1 MSEFISEPLGQR
13 LEALQKFSGAPAS
26 FWLELSGTAASSV
39 NGRVGA
45 VFVRTTAG
53 SPWQCIGISPNEPL
67 AERQQAL
74 QLCPLQVADLC
85 EKAGGR
91 LSQSSPA
98 DPGMQLLAVLTPLP
112 GSDGRIVVASVRS
125 TFDTER
131 AEAFLDRLTAVSSA
145 APVYQVQHVLKQAR
159 TDVGQFSNVLDV
171 LALLNGQEKFVS
183 AAMMLVNE
191 LTNRLRADRV
201 SLGWEQ
207 KGYVRVKAISH
218 MEKFEKNMDG
228 VQSLE
233 TAMEEAFEQDT
244 EVVWPAPEDAVVVSR
259 DHGRLV
265 EEQTSGHVVSVP
277 LRKDGKPT
285 AVLTLERK
293 SSPFDENE
301 LRWLRLCA
309 DQIAPRLV
317 ILEENSVWFGARAW
331 RKFKTWAAKL
341 VGVEHTGPKLLA
353 IAGVILVAFL
363 LFGRWPHRVNG
374 TFELQASQALVLPA
388 PFEGF
393 LDEVLVEK
401 GDLVSSGDVLL
412 RLDTRDLLIE
422 KAAALGDL
430 NRALREA
437 EKSRAEGAL
446 GEMRMAE
453 AMAAQARARL
463 DRMEDR
469 LARSEIRAPFSGA
482 VVEGDLRERAGAPVR
497 QGEMLFRM
505 ARWDTMRVQATIDE
519 RDIDYIAP
527 GAEVR
532 LIFASRPNEPTPA
545 RVLRVDPMS
554 FTDDGANV
562 FVVHCEIEAEGDAWW
577 RPGMSGTARVDA
589 GKRSP
594 IWLLTRRTLDYF
606 RLRWGW

>member
-1 MSEFISEPLGQR
+1 MSDFISEPLGQR
-13 LEALQKFSGAPAS
+13 LEALQKFSGVPAS
-26 FWLELSGTAASSV
+26 FWLELSGTAAAAV
-39 NGRVGA
+39 NGRAGA

-53 SPWQCIGISPNEPL
+53 TPWQCIGISPNEPV

-74 QLCPLQVADLC
+74 QLCPVQIAEVC

-91 LSQSSPA
+91 LNQSSPA

-112 GSDGRIVVASVRS
+112 GSDGRIVVAAVRS

-191 LTNRLRADRV
+191 LTNRLQADRV
-201 SLGWEQ
+201 SLGWE
-207 KGYVRVKAISH
+207 KNGYVRVKAISH

-233 TAMEEAFEQDT
+233 TAMEEAYEQDG
-244 EVVWPAPEDAVVVSR
+244 EVTWPAPEDAVVVSR

-265 EEQTSGHVVSVP
+265 EEQTSGHAASVP
-277 LRKDGKPT
+277 LRKEGKPV

-293 SSPFDENE
+293 SAPFDENE
-301 LRWLRLCA
+301 LRWLRLCG

-317 ILEENSVWFGARAW
+317 TLEANSAWFGARAW
-331 RKFKTWAAKL
+331 RRFKTWAASL
-341 VGVEHTGPKLLA
+341 VGVEHTGAKLLA
-353 IAGVILVAFL
+353 IVGVILVGFL

-374 TFELQASQALVLPA
+374 TFELQAAQALVLPA

-393 LDEVLVEK
+393 LDEILVEK
-401 GDLVSSGDVLL
+401 GDLVEAGTPLL

-430 NRALREA
+430 NRSLREA
-437 EKSRAEGAL
+437 EKARAEGSL

-463 DRMEDR
+463 ERMEDR
-469 LARSEIRAPFSGA
+469 LGRSEIRAPFAGA

-497 QGEMLFRM
+497 QGEMLFRL
-505 ARWDTMRVQATIDE
+505 ARWDTMRVQARIDE

-562 FVVHCEIEAEGDAWW
+562 FVVHCEIEADGDAWW

-589 GKRSP
+589 GKRAP